1 MIWATFS
8 LFSAVLVEEVLA
20 AAVVVVVSV
29 GVAACSNDVAGVFSD
44 SWDSLLHFGLMG
56 VPAGKGSYSKVNFTV
71 PQCEIT

>member
-56 VPAGKGSYSKVNFTV
+56 VPAGKGSYSKVNFT
-71 PQCEIT
+71 QSHNAK